1 MTLKKICDVCGMAN
15 PATEMICQR
24 CFSYLARKRPVA
36 AKPQGQAETSVPKR
50 QSHIRFI
57 DKPVFD
63 QDKTIREVAPLLLVM
78 EPGQIITIHNGDTIG
93 RDSIGGRIL
102 NQFSSVSRHHASFK
116 YMNSRWLIKD
126 ENSTNGTYING
137 TKLVPDKWYEVMVN
151 DTLSISSNCN
161 FTVKFG

>member
-1 MTLKKICDVCGMAN
+1 MAN

-24 CFSYLARKRPVA
+24 CFSDLSRKRPVS
-36 AKPQGQAETSVPKR
+36 AKPQGQAGTPVPKR
-50 QSHIRFI
+50 QSHIRFM

-137 TKLVPDKWYEVMVN
+137 TKLAPDKWYEVMVN

>member
-24 CFSYLARKRPVA
+24 CFSDLSRKRPVP
-36 AKPQGQAETSVPKR
+36 AKPPGQAGTPAQRR
-50 QSHIRFI
+50 QSHIRFM

-78 EPGQIITIHNGDTIG
+78 GPGQIITIHNGDIIG

-116 YMNSRWLIKD
+116 YMNGKWLVKD

-137 TKLVPDKWYEVMVN
+137 TKLIPDKWYEIQVD
-151 DTLSISSNCN
+151 DTLSISSVCI
-161 FTVKFG
+161 FTVRSG